1 MRAHFLKI
9 KFVITVFK
17 AHILFIWKKKET
29 VMRICCV
36 KPPKAV
42 RKILRLIF
50 RNRIRKEKTKA
61 AESKQPL

>member
-1 MRAHFLKI
+1 M
-9 KFVITVFK
+9 
-17 AHILFIWKKKET
+17 FIWKKKET